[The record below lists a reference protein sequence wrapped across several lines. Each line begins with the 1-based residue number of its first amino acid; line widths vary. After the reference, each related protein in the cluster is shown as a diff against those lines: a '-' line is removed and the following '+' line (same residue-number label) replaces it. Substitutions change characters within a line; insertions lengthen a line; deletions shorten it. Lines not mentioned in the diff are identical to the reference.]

1 MTAYPVL
8 EHRQRRSGRWLPENR
23 LRVAALVALVET
35 GLVVVNVLARRW
47 AVVAAC
53 VVFAFHFFVGRRAHY
68 DTVRQLSWAAA
79 VSQTL
84 PVLLPFVAVA
94 VSALVVLGVLA
105 AAVVVVLTLV
115 VFGRR

>member
-1 MTAYPVL
+1 MATYPAV
-8 EHRQRRSGRWLPENR
+8 EHGTSRAGRWLRTNR
-23 LRVAALVALVET
+23 VRIALLVAVAETVLVVTNVLQWRWALVIA
-35 GLVVVNVLARRW
+35 GL
-47 AVVAAC
+47 
-53 VVFAFHFFVGRRAHY
+53 VFAFHFFVGRRAPY

-105 AAVVVVLTLV
+105 AAVVVLAFVI
-115 VFGRR
+115 FGRR

>member
-1 MTAYPVL
+1 VTTYPVL
-8 EHRQRRSGRWLPENR
+8 EHRQRRSSRWLRENR
-23 LRVAALVALVET
+23 LRIALLVALVET
-35 GLVVVNVLARRW
+35 GLVVANVLAWRW
-47 AVVAAC
+47 AVIAAGI
-53 VVFAFHFFVGRRAHY
+53 VFAFHFFVGRRASY
-68 DTVRQLSWAAA
+68 DTVRQLSWAGA

-105 AAVVVVLTLV
+105 AAVVVIAFL